1 MVEMQE
7 KIKQEVEA
15 DKEKV
20 AKVVLMPGDPLR
32 AKYIAETYLE
42 NPELFNS
49 GSAQGSFRK
58 NSNDSW
64 ISDRVI
70 VAVCFRSP
78 FLNPQEYMR
87 K

>member
-1 MVEMQE
+1 M
-7 KIKQEVEA
+7 KRIISKKRLRIIPNFSL
-15 DKEKV
+15 DKRN
-20 AKVVLMPGDPLR
+20 PG
-32 AKYIAETYLE
+32 
-42 NPELFNS
+42 LFSS

-78 FLNPQEYMR
+78 FLNPQEYMLSLPGDDR
-87 K
+87 KFIFFC